1 MSKMDAQ
8 RAMREAKY
16 ARLQSTTAP
25 QRKESGVPVAPSAAP
40 AAAGRSRKAAASPA
54 PSDEPSAA
62 GDQLCGHKSMNG
74 RTCTREH
81 GHSAKSHRYS

>member
-16 ARLQSTTAP
+16 SRLQSTTAP
-25 QRKESGVPVAPSAAP
+25 QRKESGVPVAPPAAP
-40 AAAGRSRKAAASPA
+40 AAGRSRKAATSPEPAST
-54 PSDEPSAA
+54 SE
-62 GDQLCGHKSMNG
+62 QLCGHKSMNG

-81 GHSAKSHRYS
+81 GHSAKSHRYN